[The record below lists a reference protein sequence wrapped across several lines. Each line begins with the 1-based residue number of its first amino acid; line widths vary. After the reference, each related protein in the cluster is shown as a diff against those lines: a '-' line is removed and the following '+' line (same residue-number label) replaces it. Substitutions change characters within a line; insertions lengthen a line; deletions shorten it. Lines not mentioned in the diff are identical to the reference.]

1 MDKEEKMREVDPMT
15 TPRAKSLQLYK
26 DAPMPMVTIFKT
38 LDVSPLVRLKESGYR
53 FNMLMCFCTAQ
64 AAHKTPQF
72 RLLPAGEKMLEYD
85 EIGVNT
91 IVADISGGLSTCDLP
106 FCDAPDRFSAIYDEL
121 TEKVRL
127 DCTDFEL
134 PDRMIIGTSNLAA
147 YDIDGAVNMYSGIF
161 NNPFLIWGKYRRQED
176 RTLLPVSFQFHH
188 VQMDGLEACEFLE
201 RLQGA
206 CTNLPHDF

>member
-1 MDKEEKMREVDPMT
+1 
-15 TPRAKSLQLYK
+15 
-26 DAPMPMVTIFKT
+26 
-38 LDVSPLVRLKESGYR
+38 
-53 FNMLMCFCTAQ
+53 
-64 AAHKTPQF
+64 
-72 RLLPAGEKMLEYD
+72 MLEYD

-106 FCDAPDRFSAIYDEL
+106 FCDALDRFSAIYDEL

-147 YDIDGAVNMYSGIF
+147 YDIDGVVNMYSGIF

-176 RTLLPVSFQFHH
+176 RTLLSVSFQFHH
-188 VQMDGLEACEFLE
+188 VQMTGWRPASFWKDSREPAQICPMIFDGKCDIIYMKYRIWADGQPLCP
-201 RLQGA
+201 GV
-206 CTNLPHDF
+206 CCMKIGNP